1 MKRISLILGIAAFAA
16 IAAPLSAQDG
26 GKYGKNGSR
35 IYDRNGDGRIDSRD
49 QVGSN
54 CSWWDVNCNDVN
66 TTRNGRVD
74 DRRVNNTSTGWQLI
88 GRDLDGNS
96 IYERRTVDRKG
107 KKMTIETARRTSD
120 GRMRIIDKRKVDN
133 RYDSRYDRRGVFDQN
148 RNGID
153 DRYERRGRGR

>member
-1 MKRISLILGIAAFAA
+1 MKRISLVLSIAAFAA
-16 IAAPLSAQDG
+16 ISAPLSAQDG
-26 GKYGKNGSR
+26 GKYGRNDSR

-54 CSWWDVNCNDVN
+54 CSWWDVNCSGVN
-66 TTRNGRVD
+66 TTRD
-74 DRRVNNTSTGWQLI
+74 SRVNGGSTGWQLI
-88 GRDLDGNS
+88 GRDLDGNA
-96 IYERRTVDRKG
+96 IYERRTVDRNG

-133 RYDSRYDRRGVFDQN
+133 RYDSRVYDNRDRN

-153 DRYERRGRGR
+153 DRYEVNGRRR